1 MNYPIDENILMNLKS
16 LPVEDRMEH
25 VRQICYTYNMSIDDF
40 RVMLE
45 GFGISNEDF
54 FDE

>member
-1 MNYPIDENILMNLKS
+1 MNLKS

-25 VRQICYTYNMSIDDF
+25 VRQISYTYNMSIDDF